1 MSKYTHTH
9 THTRVSYIFLVMSF
23 FFYVSFLQ
31 FQVRPHSKDA
41 TPKLP
46 DTRKQAEGHQD
57 ADASAVEEGSSS
69 SSSPHHHWGTYRLE
83 LHSFSPG
90 KESWEM
96 TSAEKWT
103 WVKAHKERGSQRFG
117 KGDVWGASDC
127 YCRAVKLL
135 ITLTERKNGEK
146 KKKGMVGMQTINQ
159 FIN

>member
-1 MSKYTHTH
+1 
-9 THTRVSYIFLVMSF
+9 MSF